1 MTTKNKILTVTAF
14 FAITIITSCSNEQQ
28 ESLTGDNL
36 ELTSLTK
43 ILIDDDF
50 IKESFVSDSFF
61 QPAVSTVI
69 PRNRDD
75 LNKMRTVVK
84 IFNGKDNSGI
94 SLPGFGGLKLG
105 KDESSLNV
113 YYIETKVV
121 NTASDSVVY
130 GCGYSIHYLF
140 KKVEKG
146 ISVDNIPSVAASAQ
160 LNSKKTQVFYS
171 LQTYGMKGTNLVRYF
186 KPTVN
191 KNFNVEGFGIMQ
203 SSIDGIHNILADT
216 TLSKTVKFEPE
227 ILKFIKPYELGQL

>member
-1 MTTKNKILTVTAF
+1 MTTKNKILTVTALL
-14 FAITIITSCSNEQQ
+14 AITIITSCSNQQQ

-43 ILIDDDF
+43 ILTDDDF
-50 IKESFVSDSFF
+50 MKESFVSDSIS

-84 IFNGKDNSGI
+84 IFNGKDNAGI

-203 SSIDGIHNILADT
+203 SSIDGIHNILGDT

-227 ILKFIKPYELGQL
+227 ILKFIKAYELGQL

>member
-1 MTTKNKILTVTAF
+1 MSTKNKFLTVITL
-14 FAITIITSCSNEQQ
+14 FAITLITSCSSNPQS

-36 ELTSLTK
+36 ELTGLTK
-43 ILIDDDF
+43 ILTDNDMNKELF
-50 IKESFVSDSFF
+50 IPDSTA
-61 QPAVSTVI
+61 QSLLSNQI
-69 PRNRDD
+69 PLNRDD

-84 IFNGKDNSGI
+84 IFNGKENAGVT
-94 SLPGFGGLKLG
+94 LPGFGGLKLG
-105 KDESSLNV
+105 EEESSLNV

-121 NTASDSVVY
+121 NNQTDSVVY

-140 KKVEKG
+140 KKVERG

-171 LQTYGMKGTNLVRYF
+171 LQTYGMKGTNLVKFF

-203 SSIDGIHNILADT
+203 SAIDGIHNILGDT

-227 ILKFIKPYELGQL
+227 ILKFIKPYELE